1 MKKTL
6 KRLLLPTLV
15 ALTLDAAAQDR
26 TTLTIA
32 YQDAGFPAL
41 IKESKVL
48 EGAPFDVKW
57 VLLSGPAANLS
68 ALYGGAIDVGHMGDT
83 SLTIEQAN
91 ARVEWTEQSAPLK
104 IVAGWRNDY
113 TKDYSPL
120 VTAVRT
126 SANIDSPQK
135 LAGHSW
141 AYNYGG
147 YNHAQY
153 LVSLV
158 KAGLGEKDI
167 KPLKFNDGASSA
179 AAFNSGQTDAYSG
192 SLGPILQSVR
202 SGDAKVLLDDRAT
215 GIPALGVWTARA
227 DVLADPA
234 KNEAL
239 KGFFAR
245 VSNYWAWH
253 KAHKQEA
260 TEVLLTTLKLTPER
274 AAYEYQVR
282 SGAFRP
288 FDAKLLTE
296 EQNVADALLQGGAIK
311 KAVDVKIGFDPR
323 YNAVQNAVPPLVA
336 GQ

>member
-1 MKKTL
+1 MNKIV
-6 KRLLLPTLV
+6 RGLLLPTLGLI
-15 ALTLDAAAQDR
+15 AFHATAQER

-48 EGAPFDVKW
+48 DGAPFDVKW
-57 VLLSGPAANLS
+57 VLLTGPAANLS
-68 ALYGGAIDVGHMGDT
+68 ALYGKAIDVGHMGDT

-91 ARVEWTEQSAPLK
+91 ARTDWTAADAPLK

-113 TKDYSPL
+113 SPDYSPL

-126 SANIDSPQK
+126 SAHIDTPAQ
-135 LAGHSW
+135 LVHHSW

-158 KAGLGEKDI
+158 KAGLTETDI
-167 KPLKFNDGASSA
+167 SPFKFNDGASSA

-202 SGDAKVLLDDRAT
+202 GGQAKVLLDDRAT

-234 KNEAL
+234 KSEAL
-239 KGFFAR
+239 KGFFQR

-253 KAHKQEA
+253 KSHQQEA
-260 TEVLLTTLKLTPER
+260 TEVLQTTLKLTPER
-274 AAYEYQVR
+274 AVYEYQVR

-288 FDAKLLTE
+288 FDAKLLAE
-296 EQNVADALLQGGAIK
+296 EQNVADALFAGGAIK
-311 KAVDVKIGFDPR
+311 KKVDVKVGFDDR
-323 YNAVQNAVPPLVA
+323 YNAVQQAVPPQVA
-336 GQ
+336 GR